1 MPFLSFR
8 TKQSFDRRTSGGRL
22 CRKDRSK
29 EHCSRSELSELL
41 FAKSFLKGFVTDM
54 AAPKLEMWLRWGFHG
69 RATLG
74 PACTFAFKQSQL
86 WAQCGRQ
93 GISDRHRQTPNH
105 LNQIWKGSR
114 TKQTENKEVQSRKWQ
129 EGAVSKKKRDEQGW
143 TPFTHKRSQECCV
156 LTRER
161 TPPTCKNQQGLQMAK
176 RVRKWRKDANS
187 KDRLSERAGWSHSLD
202 SSVWKNIHWNLVD
215 QWWPVM
221 TSGVEDLYCAGWRC
235 TEAAW
240 GP

>member
-1 MPFLSFR
+1 
-8 TKQSFDRRTSGGRL
+8 
-22 CRKDRSK
+22 
-29 EHCSRSELSELL
+29 
-41 FAKSFLKGFVTDM
+41 M

-161 TPPTCKNQQGLQMAK
+161 TPTCKNQQGLQMAK

-221 TSGVEDLYCAGWRC
+221 TSDSDDQWWPVALKICIAPAGGAQKPRGGLK
-235 TEAAW
+235 EAGSQSLLKREKGERDAW
-240 GP
+240 NVKKYI